1 MGRRKS
7 FVSTL
12 IVEQAVRSHHCR
24 FNHAH
29 RIGSGDTRLMAK
41 EGRAKLR
48 YCISCAVAFMEAD
61 IDLLRSKIKELEKA
75 AVDFKG
81 SVGEIPNS

>member
-12 IVEQAVRSHHCR
+12 IVEQAMKSHNCR
-24 FNHAH
+24 FNHTH
-29 RIGSGDTRLMAK
+29 RIGRGEVRLTAR

-48 YCISCAVAFMEAD
+48 YCAACAVAFMEAD
-61 IDLLRSKIKELEKA
+61 IELLRSKIKELGGTA
-75 AVDFKG
+75 A
-81 SVGEIPNS
+81 NSSAASNRTP